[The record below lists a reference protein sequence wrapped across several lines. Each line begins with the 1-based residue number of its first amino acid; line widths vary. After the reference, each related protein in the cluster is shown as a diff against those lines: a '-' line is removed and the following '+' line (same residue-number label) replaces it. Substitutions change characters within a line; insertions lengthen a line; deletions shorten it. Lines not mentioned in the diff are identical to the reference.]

1 MKMRHLKRIYTA
13 LYINLIKATK
23 MAETPYFISV
33 SATFYK

>member
-13 LYINLIKATK
+13 LYDNSPQITK

-33 SATFYK
+33 SAIF